1 MFLLKA
7 WREFNLKIEKKKKRL
22 KVPFKFIEEN
32 LQNVF
37 EGKPLTIPLSK
48 LNKEFKKEYRKET
61 IFGCQR
67 GYRNNPEVKVRLREY
82 QLKYR
87 KTPKYKAKIK
97 AYNQKPEVKARLKEE
112 YQLYKL
118 NPKYKARIKAY
129 NQKPEV
135 KARLE
140 IYHQKPKYQAYKK
153 KYSKEYY
160 QKNKAK
166 IKVYNQRPEIKVRRI
181 KYGKKY
187 NAYRKTNTLR

>member
-97 AYNQKPEVKARLKEE
+97 AYNQKPEVKARL
-112 YQLYKL
+112 
-118 NPKYKARIKAY
+118 
-129 NQKPEV
+129 
-135 KARLE
+135 E